1 MDRSRSTH
9 GTKPKPAC
17 GADLG
22 TKWEKEAR
30 MAEGDME
37 KVSGKGTR

>member
-1 MDRSRSTH
+1 MH
-9 GTKPKPAC
+9 GTKPKPTC

-30 MAEGDME
+30 TAEGVME
-37 KVSGKGTR
+37 KDGGKGTY

>member
-1 MDRSRSTH
+1 MDKSRSTF
-9 GTKPKPAC
+9 GTKPTPAC
-17 GADLG
+17 GTDLG

-37 KVSGKGTR
+37 EDGGKGTR